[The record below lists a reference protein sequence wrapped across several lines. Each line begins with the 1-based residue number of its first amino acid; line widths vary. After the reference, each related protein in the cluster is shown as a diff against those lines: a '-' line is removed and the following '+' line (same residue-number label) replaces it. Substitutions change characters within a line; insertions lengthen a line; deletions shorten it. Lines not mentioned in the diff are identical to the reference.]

1 MLFRLRRAGLALIL
15 AGAAIAVPACRAP
28 EGPPPVPESAKLLT
42 PEAFTRRQA
51 ERASQVASLRAFA
64 RVQLSAPR
72 GKFGFSEAINVVR
85 PRQVRLDTIGPFS
98 RVFSVLASDGAR
110 LVFLS
115 PDEKRAYTGSPTP
128 ENLARFLPF
137 TLDPEDIVAILLGG
151 VPEPSHSPFV
161 SQDRNGR
168 DLLVRSENR
177 SGSVSLATLDGRT
190 LQLKRLQIMDPTSA
204 LAAVVD
210 YAGWKDRG
218 GIAFPSEISIRVPSR
233 DVLMAIRFEEMEPNA
248 RIDAGLFSPGLPPGF
263 ETVPMTELPP
273 PIDYRLTPGLSP
285 EIPVPPDAGGG
296 SAGEEASVR

>member
-1 MLFRLRRAGLALIL
+1 MLFHLRRAGLTLIL
-15 AGAAIAVPACRAP
+15 AAAVIAVPACRAP
-28 EGPPPVPESAKLLT
+28 EGPPPVPEAAKLLT

-51 ERASQVASLRAFA
+51 ERASLVVSLRAYA

-72 GKFGFSEAINVVR
+72 GKFGFSEVINVVR

-98 RVFSVLASDGAR
+98 RVFSVLASNGGR

-128 ENLARFLPF
+128 KNLARFLPF
-137 TLDPEDIVAILLGG
+137 TLDLEDIVAILLGG
-151 VPEPSHSPFV
+151 VPEPSKSPFV
-161 SQDRNGR
+161 SQDRNSR

-190 LQLKRLQIMDPTSA
+190 LQLKRLQIMDPPPA

-218 GIAFPSEISIRVPSR
+218 GIAFPSELSIRVPSR

-248 RIDAGLFSPGLPPGF
+248 KIDARLFSPGLPPGF

-285 EIPVPPDAGGG
+285 EGPGLPAAGGG
-296 SAGEEASVR
+296 SSGEEATNR